1 MDVAEVYDWFAQE
14 SRLAAEQTNEPR
26 QREMFLRLA
35 LMWAT
40 AHNRVVAPTK
50 HGRNGRRRR
59 SLPHQ
64 HRVDGRRRE
73 RHAAFVHDAALA
85 SRMSRSGR

>member
-14 SRLAAEQTNEPR
+14 SRLAAEQTNEPM

-40 AHNRVVAPTK
+40 AAQQSSRTDEAWPEWPTTTQ
-50 HGRNGRRRR
+50 
-59 SLPHQ
+59 STSS
-64 HRVDGRRRE
+64 
-73 RHAAFVHDAALA
+73 A
-85 SRMSRSGR
+85 SR